1 MGGLRGAG
9 WARARPRRPPR
20 AGGTCRPA
28 GPRELCAGRG
38 YLVPVLEPS
47 RAEAAAGPGIVVGVA
62 AERERAIA
70 AEAALALQAGLDAVF
85 PGLPGIAVV
94 LSGDPEGT
102 VEPGTPLE
110 RGGGGR
116 PAPAIHAVPGGPE
129 AALRSLLEV
138 ALSTGAPA
146 CALLEPMPR
155 PADPGWLLSLLDP
168 VLRGTADLV
177 APSYQRGRFEGV
189 LVSGL
194 VYPLTRALFGQRI
207 RQPLGTEMVLSRRLV
222 EQLSRDDE
230 WQTEPGYAGTELWVI
245 TRALVREC
253 RCAQVFLGPRP
264 VPQPQPLHLPDALAR
279 VLGTVFHEMEIDAP
293 LWQRVRGSCEIETFG
308 EEHLPGEAAAPPPAA
323 PLVEAF
329 ALGRRD
335 LLPLWSAVL
344 PPNSLYALR
353 RIPVDPPEAL
363 RFPDALWA
371 RVAYDFAVGWR
382 TKVMGRP
389 QLLRSLTPLYMGW
402 LAGFVN
408 EVGPVD
414 RAAKEARVERLC
426 EAFEAEKP
434 YLISRWR
441 WPDRFTP

>member
-1 MGGLRGAG
+1 M
-9 WARARPRRPPR
+9 
-20 AGGTCRPA
+20 
-28 GPRELCAGRG
+28 
-38 YLVPVLEPS
+38 LEPS
-47 RAEAAAGPGIVVGVA
+47 RADAAPAPGIVVGLA
-62 AERERAIA
+62 ADRERAAA
-70 AEAALALQAGLDAVF
+70 AEAALAVQAGLDAVF
-85 PGLPGIAVV
+85 PSLAKIAVV
-94 LSGDPEGT
+94 LASDPEGT

-110 RGGGGR
+110 PGGGGR
-116 PAPAIHAVPGGPE
+116 PAPAIHAGPGGPE
-129 AALRSLLEV
+129 AALHTLLEV
-138 ALSTGAPA
+138 ALATGAPA

-155 PADPGWLLSLLDP
+155 PAEPGWLRTLLDP

-177 APSYQRGRFEGV
+177 APSYQRRRFEGV

-222 EQLSRDDE
+222 EQLWGDDE
-230 WQTEPGYAGTELWVI
+230 WRTEPAYAGTELWVV
-245 TRALVREC
+245 TKALVRDC

-264 VPQPQPLHLPDALAR
+264 VPQRQPPHLPDALAQ
-279 VLGTVFHEMEIDAP
+279 VLGTVFHEMEVNAGR
-293 LWQRVRGSCEIETFG
+293 WQRVRGSCEIETIG
-308 EEHLPGEAAAPPPAA
+308 EEHLAGETAAAPAAA

-344 PPNSLYALR
+344 PPNTLYALR
-353 RIPVDPPEAL
+353 RMPVEQPSAL

-371 RVAYDFAVGWR
+371 RTVYDFAVGWH
-382 TKVMGRP
+382 TKAMDRA

-414 RAAKEARVERLC
+414 RLAKEARVEVLC
-426 EAFEAEKP
+426 QAFEAEKP

-441 WPDRFTP
+441 WPDRFLP